1 MEFQCDNGWVDCS
14 VFKLVLMLM
23 LLLVVYNVTK
33 DYSVQVICIAKYL
46 NMTLTLYLNVS
57 VSCKYVNL
65 II

>member
-1 MEFQCDNGWVDCS
+1 
-14 VFKLVLMLM
+14 M

-33 DYSVQVICIAKYL
+33 DYSVQVVCIAKYL